1 MQSINSGGKRGYVS
15 PGYSSEQNFVRAL
28 TEDSTVSYMLP
39 EYATGFLLARE
50 IDLEFSGIDSSTAS
64 HMVQTSI
71 QSSLSI
77 GIMCFSASASY
88 GENHQKSSFQAKQTA
103 DGLKISIPGAQII
116 GYFTEIVPKFPT
128 QQPL

>member
-1 MQSINSGGKRGYVS
+1 M
-15 PGYSSEQNFVRAL
+15 
-28 TEDSTVSYMLP
+28 EDSTVSYLLP

-50 IDLEFSGIDSSTAS
+50 IDLEFSGIDASTAS

-77 GIMCFSASASY
+77 GIGPFSASASY
-88 GENHQKSSFQAKQTA
+88 GENHQKSSFQAKRTA

-128 QQPL
+128 EQPL